1 MFDANVVL
9 DVLLRRRPFAE
20 PAGQLLSR
28 AERGDVQGYI
38 CASVVTTVFYLAR
51 KAAGLDAAH
60 SQVRTILSIL
70 DVAPVTGAVLREAAE
85 SDMSDFDD
93 AVVAASARAVRVD
106 AIATRNERDFAK
118 APVSVYSPA
127 SLLVLLDASAKQRS
141 RGGRRIGDQPPETDC
156 EKTA

>member
-28 AERGDVQGYI
+28 AEQGDVQGCI
-38 CASVVTTVFYLAR
+38 CASVVTTIFYLAR
-51 KAAGLDAAH
+51 KAAGPDAAH
-60 SQVRTILSIL
+60 RQVRTTLSIL
-70 DVAPVTGAVLREAAE
+70 DVAPVTGAVLRDAAE
-85 SDMSDFDD
+85 SDMSDFED

-106 AIATRNERDFAK
+106 AIATRNERDFAN
-118 APVSVYSPA
+118 ASVSVYSPA
-127 SLLVLLDASAKQRS
+127 SLLALLDAAARQRS
-141 RGGRRIGDQPPETDC
+141 RAGRWIGDQPPETDR